1 MRAALRRHWPEYLM
15 EAAELGLLMISLCL
29 FVMLMGHPASPMVNY
44 IANPLLRRFCVA
56 VAVGATLIALIYSP
70 WGKQSGA
77 HLNPAVTLGFWRTGK
92 VAPWDAFFYVV
103 AQFIGGAAGVALL
116 VLALRSCMAHPD
128 INYANTAPRTG
139 EIAFA
144 WLAECVMSG
153 SMMLLL
159 LVASNSPKVSRFTG
173 WFAGALLALLIFVE
187 APLSG
192 MSINP
197 ARTFASA
204 APGHFWTF
212 LWLYFTAPPLGMLAA
227 AQLYLW
233 RKGHHGVGCAKLHH
247 HNEKRCIFCAHHR
260 GSYHA

>member
-1 MRAALRRHWPEYLM
+1 MRAALQRHWPEYLM
-15 EAAELGLLMISLCL
+15 EAAQIGLLMISLCS
-29 FVMLMGHPASPMVNY
+29 FVILMGHPDSPV
-44 IANPLLRRFCVA
+44 AHLVVNPLARRLCVA
-56 VAVGATLIALIYSP
+56 LAVGATLIALIYSP

-103 AQFIGGAAGVALL
+103 AQFIGGVAGVGLL
-116 VLALRSCMAHPD
+116 VMLLHGFMEHPE
-128 INYANTAPRTG
+128 INYANTAPRSG

-144 WLAECVMSG
+144 WLAEFLMSG
-153 SMMLLL
+153 SMMWLLL
-159 LVASNSPKVSRFTG
+159 SASNSPRFSKFTG
-173 WFAGALLALLIFVE
+173 WFAGALLAVLIFAE

-204 APGHFWTF
+204 VPGHFWTF

-227 AQLYLW
+227 AQFYLEFN
-233 RKGHHGVGCAKLHH
+233 GHFGDGCAKLAH
-247 HNEKRCIFCAHHR
+247 HNEKRCIFCAYHR
-260 GSYHA
+260 GSYHS